1 MDQKQVFIKIVRK
14 RAIFI
19 RQSPENDQTKHFF
32 HKQKMLGTC
41 DFYNRF
47 SISGPFDLSEWVPDG
62 PEPLGAEDGLRA
74 QQEGSI

>member
-1 MDQKQVFIKIVRK
+1 MTKPKFFFI
-14 RAIFI
+14 
-19 RQSPENDQTKHFF
+19 
-32 HKQKMLGTC
+32 KQKMLRIC